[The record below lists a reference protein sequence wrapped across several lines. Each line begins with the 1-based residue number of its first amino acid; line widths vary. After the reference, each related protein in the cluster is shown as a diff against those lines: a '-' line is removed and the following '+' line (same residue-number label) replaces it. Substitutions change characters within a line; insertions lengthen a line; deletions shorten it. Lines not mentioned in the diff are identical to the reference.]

1 MQELIKVQEE
11 GGQQR
16 VSAREL
22 WKGLESKQQFAD
34 WIKAKVLDNPFF
46 TENEDYFLLHKFV
59 EQKNTD
65 EVFHKSM
72 KNPKGGRPRKDY
84 ALTIDTAK
92 KVAMA
97 EQTPRGEVIRKYFIE
112 CEKKLKEIALPSYQI
127 EDRIERAQ
135 TWITE
140 ERERI
145 ALENKNAVLTR
156 KVDNLSTALD
166 NLMDYASI
174 IAVAKH
180 NGVHEKT
187 FSYHKLKKMS
197 ELAGREIK
205 KTPCPRYGTKNL
217 YHVDVWKMCYDGYD
231 YDLKDVYEDEEEPT
245 MSEAD
250 RTKALELV

>member
-22 WKGLESKQQFAD
+22 WQGLESKRQFAN
-34 WIKAKVLDNPFF
+34 WVKAKVLDNPFF
-46 TENEDYFLLHKFV
+46 IEDEDYFSF
-59 EQKNTD
+59 N
-65 EVFHKSM
+65 KSV
-72 KNPKGGRPRKDY
+72 KRGTGATTLKEY

-205 KTPCPRYGTKNL
+205 KAPCPRYGTKNL
-217 YHVDVWKMCYDGYD
+217 YHIDVWKLCYDGYD